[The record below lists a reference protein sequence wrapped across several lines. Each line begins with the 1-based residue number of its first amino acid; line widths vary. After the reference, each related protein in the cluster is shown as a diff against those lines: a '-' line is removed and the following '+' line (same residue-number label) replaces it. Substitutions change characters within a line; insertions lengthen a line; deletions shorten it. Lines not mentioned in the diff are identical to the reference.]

1 MFDQML
7 GKLQDLQQR
16 MDSLKKRLDNV
27 TVTAEAEGVV
37 ATMNGNK
44 KLVNISISDAL
55 IASGDKEQIEDLI
68 TIAINRV
75 SEKAQDVADAE
86 GSAIGRDLVPGFPG
100 MA

>member
-44 KLVNISISDAL
+44 KLVNIIISDAL
-55 IASGDKEQIEDLI
+55 LATGDKEQIEDLI

>member
-16 MDSLKKRLDNV
+16 MDSLKKRLDTV
-27 TVTAEAEGVV
+27 TVTAEAEGVTV
-37 ATMNGNK
+37 TMNGNK
-44 KLVNISISDAL
+44 KLTNISISDAL
-55 IASGDKEQIEDLI
+55 LATGDKEQIEDMI

-75 SEKAQDVADAE
+75 SVKAQEVADAE
-86 GSAIGRDLVPGFPG
+86 GSAIGRDIVPGFPG

>member
-16 MDSLKKRLDNV
+16 MDSLKKRLDSV
-27 TVTAEAEGVV
+27 TVSAEADGVV
-37 ATMNGNK
+37 AVMNGNK
-44 KLVNISISDAL
+44 KLVNITISDAL
-55 IASGDKEQIEDLI
+55 MATGDKEQIEDMI

-75 SEKAQDVADAE
+75 SEKAQDIADAE
-86 GSAIGRDLVPGFPG
+86 GAAIGRDIVPGFPG